1 MAFSE
6 SFPAKIV
13 EFSAIVIEKAE
24 KIGFEG
30 KISTLEGLI
39 GQMAYVKDGEYVFS
53 THVNVFVDY
62 LTTAVDLTKELY
74 EGFKKTTNRT
84 LPDVENW
91 LSMAETRL
99 GFTRKVK
106 FGDIVL
112 TRDHNLIIDSLK
124 PLELALREIEE
135 NL

>member
-1 MAFSE
+1 MAFSG
-6 SFPAKIV
+6 SLPAKIV
-13 EFSAIVIEKAE
+13 EFGVIVIEKAE

-39 GQMAYVKDGEYVFS
+39 GQMVYVKDGEYVFS

-62 LTTAVDLTKELY
+62 LTTAIDLTKELY
-74 EGFKKTTNRT
+74 EGFKKTTNKT

-91 LSMAETRL
+91 LSMAETRF

-106 FGDIVL
+106 FGDVVMSK
-112 TRDHNLIIDSLK
+112 DHNLIIDSLK
-124 PLELALREIEE
+124 PLELILKRMEA